1 MTSQE
6 KKVIFTAIGILV
18 VILLIVVGVKSF
30 GGPKDNTQ
38 NKETNN
44 TTVNEEKYTTELT
57 DGTKINNSEDMKNT
71 KKYKE
76 LEISNIQF
84 TSKNGSS
91 VLLADVKNAG
101 TTNFTAEEVKVVLIG
116 ENGEIIRE
124 IGAYIPSIAAG
135 ESKEINSIVTAEVVS
150 NVKDF
155 RIEAK

>member
-18 VILLIVVGVKSF
+18 AILLIVVVVKSF
-30 GGPKDNTQ
+30 GGSKDNIE

-44 TTVNEEKYTTELT
+44 TTVNEEKYTTDLT
-57 DGTKINNSEDMKNT
+57 DGTKINNSEEMKNS
-71 KKYKE
+71 KKYKG

-91 VLLADVKNAG
+91 VLLADVKNTG
-101 TTNFTAEEVKVVLIG
+101 STNFTAEEVKVVLVG
-116 ENGEIIRE
+116 ENGETLRE
-124 IGAYIPSIAAG
+124 IGAYIPSVAVG